1 MHPRAITGAVTAMRT
16 QTKIILTVLA
26 FGTLAFL
33 ANGNAPLGRLLWPPH
48 ADAPAPTGIQ
58 VPLLVLATAIE
69 ALLFGVGIALLAW
82 GWRLFARAP
91 APRALSR
98 AAHLCLVWLLVSWFP
113 HDNLHP
119 HYGESMG
126 AIVALVWGFH
136 VTLGLAGA
144 VLAGFALA
152 TARGESAR
160 TTQPVVLPAEAA
172 AVGR

>member
-1 MHPRAITGAVTAMRT
+1 MTAVRT
-16 QTKIILTVLA
+16 RTKIVLTVLA

-48 ADAPAPTGIQ
+48 AGGPVPVGIQ

-82 GWRLFARAP
+82 GWRLFAGAP
-91 APRALSR
+91 APRPLAR
-98 AAHLCLVWLLVSWFP
+98 AAHLSIVWLLVSWFP

-119 HYGESMG
+119 HYGESMA

-136 VTLGLAGA
+136 VTLGLAGL
-144 VLAGFALA
+144 VLAAFAFV
-152 TARGESAR
+152 TARRA
-160 TTQPVVLPAEAA
+160 QA
-172 AVGR
+172 AVPVTSAATPRAGDATLLAR